1 MDPTVL
7 IIAGVVLVVGLLAF
21 TFSGTLSGK
30 LAAAGRVQ
38 LTSVEQLVRT
48 SNVEINVTKLVAV
61 SAGASATI
69 ALLAIVLLRPSVL
82 VGCVIVAAAAAAGF
96 FGLRRF
102 VAMKAAGRRKRFLP
116 QLEMAL
122 RMMSSSLRVGLGL
135 RQAIVVVTEELEDPA
150 RHEFVR
156 VIGRTNIGISILDA
170 IDEVAERM
178 PSSEMMMSARAI
190 RIQSKTGGD
199 LAKVLD
205 GVAETIRAR
214 RGLVAKMKS
223 LTAEGRASGMI
234 ILALPLVIGGFIMLT
249 QPAMAHSLFTTKI
262 GLSAL
267 GLVAA
272 LECAAGVSL
281 NKIMSF
287 DV

>member
-1 MDPTVL
+1 MDPTFL
-7 IIAGVVLVVGLLAF
+7 IIIGVVAVVGLLAF
-21 TFSGTLSGK
+21 TYGSALSGIAGGRF
-30 LAAAGRVQ
+30 AAIEA
-38 LTSVEQLVRT
+38 LVRQ
-48 SNVEINVTKLVAV
+48 SNVEIDVKKLLIVTGCASLTAAV
-61 SAGASATI
+61 
-69 ALLAIVLLRPSVL
+69 LAIVLLHPPVIADAA
-82 VGCVIVAAAAAAGF
+82 IVAAALAGGY
-96 FGLRRF
+96 FGLLRF
-102 VAMKAAGRRKRFLP
+102 VGMKGAGRQKRFLP

-178 PSSEMMMSARAI
+178 PSSEMTMSARAI

-199 LAKVLD
+199 LAKVLE
-205 GVAETIRAR
+205 GVADTIRAR
-214 RGLVAKMKS
+214 RGLVAKMRS

-234 ILALPLVIGGFIMLT
+234 ILALPLVIGAFIMLT
-249 QPAMAHSLFTTKI
+249 QPAMGHALLTTKI
-262 GLSAL
+262 GLSSL
-267 GLVAA
+267 GLVALLEGAAA
-272 LECAAGVSL
+272 LSL
-281 NKIMSF
+281 NKIMAF

>member
-7 IIAGVVLVVGLLAF
+7 IVVGAVLVVGLLAF
-21 TFSGTLSGK
+21 TFAGTLTG
-30 LAAAGRVQ
+30 AARAQVAA
-38 LTSVEQLVRT
+38 VEALVRT
-48 SNVEINVTKLVAV
+48 SNVDMNVKKVVTIAAGMSGV
-61 SAGASATI
+61 S
-69 ALLAIVLLRPSVL
+69 ALLAIVLLRPPVL
-82 VGCVIVAAAAAAGF
+82 VAGIIVAAAAAAGY
-96 FGLRRF
+96 FGLRRY
-102 VAMKAAGRRKRFLP
+102 VTMKAAGRRKRFLP

-199 LAKVLD
+199 LAKVLESI
-205 GVAETIRAR
+205 AETIRAR
-214 RGLVAKMKS
+214 RGLVAKMRS

-249 QPAMAHSLFTTKI
+249 QPAMAHSLTTTKI

-267 GLVAA
+267 GMVAA
-272 LECAAGVSL
+272 LEGAAALSL

>member
-1 MDPTVL
+1 MDPAVL
-7 IIAGVVLVVGLLAF
+7 IVVGAVLVAGLLAF
-21 TFSGTLSGK
+21 TFAGTLTAK
-30 LAAAGRVQ
+30 IAHAARAQV
-38 LTSVEQLVRT
+38 TSVEQLVRT
-48 SNVEINVTKLVAV
+48 GNVDVNAKKLVTVTGGLCTA
-61 SAGASATI
+61 AAFA
-69 ALLAIVLLRPSVL
+69 AIVLLRPSV
-82 VGCVIVAAAAAAGF
+82 VVAVCIVAAAAAAGY

-102 VAMKAAGRRKRFLP
+102 IAMKTAGRRKRFLP

-135 RQAIVVVTEELEDPA
+135 RQAIVVVTEELDDPA

-199 LAKVLD
+199 LAKVLE

-267 GLVAA
+267 GLVAV
-272 LECAAGVSL
+272 LEAAAGLSL

>member
-1 MDPTVL
+1 MDPTIL
-7 IIAGVVLVVGLLAF
+7 IIAGVVAVVGLLGF
-21 TFSGTLSGK
+21 TFAGAFAGVAREKVASFDRFVRGSNVDMDVKK
-30 LAAAGRVQ
+30 LLIVTACVAAAG
-38 LTSVEQLVRT
+38 
-48 SNVEINVTKLVAV
+48 
-61 SAGASATI
+61 
-69 ALLAIVLLRPSVL
+69 ALLPIVMLHPPAV
-82 VGCVIVAAAAAAGF
+82 VDGVIVAGAAAAGY
-96 FGLRRF
+96 FGLGRF
-102 VAMKAAGRRKRFLP
+102 VKMKAAGRQKRFLP

-122 RMMSSSLRVGLGL
+122 RMMASSLRVGLGL
-135 RQAIVVVTEELEDPA
+135 RQAIVIVTEELEDPA

-170 IDEVAERM
+170 IDEVADRM

-199 LAKVLD
+199 LAKVLE

-214 RGLVAKMKS
+214 RGLVMKMKS

-234 ILALPLVIGGFIMLT
+234 ILALPLVIGAFIMLT

-267 GLVAA
+267 GMVVA
-272 LECAAGVSL
+272 LEFAAGLSL

>member
-1 MDPTVL
+1 MDPTVP
-7 IIAGVVLVVGLLAF
+7 IVAGAVAVAGLLAF
-21 TFSGTLSGK
+21 TFAGTLAT
-30 LAAAGRVQ
+30 AARAQ
-38 LTSVEQLVRT
+38 IASVEALVRT
-48 SNVEINVTKLVAV
+48 NNVDANAGKLVAV
-61 SAGASATI
+61 AGTI
-69 ALLAIVLLRPSVL
+69 AAAVALLVIVMLRPPAL
-82 VGCVIVAAAAAAGF
+82 VACGIVAVAAAGGYAGI
-96 FGLRRF
+96 RRF
-102 VAMKAAGRRKRFLP
+102 VTMKAAGRRKRFLP

-135 RQAIVVVTEELEDPA
+135 RQAIVVVTEELDDPA

-178 PSSEMMMSARAI
+178 PSSEMTMSARAI

-249 QPAMAHSLFTTKI
+249 QPAMAHSLMTTKI

-272 LECAAGVSL
+272 LEGAAALSL

>member
-1 MDPTVL
+1 MDPTVP
-7 IIAGVVLVVGLLAF
+7 IIGGVVLVVGLLAF
-21 TFSGTLSGK
+21 TFSGTLTGK
-30 LAAAGRVQ
+30 VADAARAQ
-38 LTSVEQLVRT
+38 LLSVDRLVRT
-48 SNVEINVTKLVAV
+48 SNVAINVPKLIAV
-61 SAGASATI
+61 TVGISAVLALSTI
-69 ALLAIVLLRPSVL
+69 VILRPSVF
-82 VGCVIVAAAAAAGF
+82 VAFCIVAAAAAAGV

-102 VAMKAAGRRKRFLP
+102 VAIKAAGRRKQFLP

-135 RQAIVVVTEELEDPA
+135 RQAIVIVTEELDDPA

-156 VIGRTNIGISILDA
+156 VLGRTNIGISILDA

-199 LAKVLD
+199 LAKVLE

-214 RGLVAKMKS
+214 RGLVAKMRS

-249 QPAMAHSLFTTKI
+249 QPAMAHSLVATKI

-272 LECAAGVSL
+272 LEVAAGLSL

>member
-1 MDPTVL
+1 MDPTIL
-7 IIAGVVLVVGLLAF
+7 IIAGVVVVVGLLAF
-21 TFSGTLSGK
+21 TFAGTLGGT
-30 LAAAGRVQ
+30 LAGAARAQLASVQ
-38 LTSVEQLVRT
+38 LLARA
-48 SNVEINVTKLVAV
+48 SNVETNVPKLLIVTGGI
-61 SAGASATI
+61 SAGS
-69 ALLAIVLLRPSVL
+69 ALLAIVLLRPSVP
-82 VGCVIVAAAAAAGF
+82 VGCGILAAAAAAGF
-96 FGLRRF
+96 FGVRRF
-102 VAMKAAGRRKRFLP
+102 VAMKAAGRRKKFLP

-135 RQAIVVVTEELEDPA
+135 RQAIVIVTQELEDPA

-178 PSSEMMMSARAI
+178 PSSEMAMSARAI

-214 RGLVAKMKS
+214 RGLVAKMRS

-234 ILALPLVIGGFIMLT
+234 ILALPLVIGCFIMLT

-262 GLSAL
+262 GLIAL

-272 LECAAGVSL
+272 LETAAALSL

>member
-1 MDPTVL
+1 MDPTLL
-7 IIAGVVLVVGLLAF
+7 IIAGVTAVVGLLGY
-21 TFSGTLSGK
+21 TF
-30 LAAAGRVQ
+30 AGSLTGAVRER
-38 LTSVEQLVRT
+38 LTSVERLARAG
-48 SNVEINVTKLVAV
+48 NVDVDVKKLVLV
-61 SAGASATI
+61 SYTSA
-69 ALLAIVLLRPSVL
+69 AAAAALAILLLRPSVL
-82 VGCVIVAAAAAAGF
+82 VAVGIVAAAAAAGY
-96 FGLRRF
+96 FGLRR
-102 VAMKAAGRRKRFLP
+102 VVKSKAAGRRKRFLP

-135 RQAIVVVTEELEDPA
+135 RQAVVIVTEELEDPA

-170 IDEVAERM
+170 IDEVADRM

-199 LAKVLD
+199 LAKVLE
-205 GVAETIRAR
+205 GVADTIRAR
-214 RGLVAKMKS
+214 RGLVAKMQS

-234 ILALPLVIGGFIMLT
+234 ILALPLVIGAFIMLT
-249 QPAMAHSLFTTKI
+249 QPAMAHSLFTTRI

-267 GLVAA
+267 GLVAV
-272 LECAAGVSL
+272 LEFAAGISL

>member
-1 MDPTVL
+1 MDPTIL
-7 IIAGVVLVVGLLAF
+7 IIAGVVLVIGLLAF
-21 TFSGTLSGK
+21 TFAGTVAGTLAG
-30 LAAAGRVQ
+30 AARAQIASVQ
-38 LTSVEQLVRT
+38 LLART
-48 SNVEINVTKLVAV
+48 SNVEMNVTKLLIIT
-61 SAGASATI
+61 GAISGGV
-69 ALLAIVLLRPSVL
+69 ALLAIVVLRPSVL
-82 VGCVIVAAAAAAGF
+82 VACGILAAAATAGF
-96 FGLRRF
+96 FGVRRF
-102 VAMKAAGRRKRFLP
+102 VAMKAAGRRKKFLP

-135 RQAIVVVTEELEDPA
+135 RQAIVIVTEELDDPA

-170 IDEVAERM
+170 IDEIADRM
-178 PSSEMMMSARAI
+178 PSSEMAMSARAI

-199 LAKVLD
+199 LAKVLE

-234 ILALPLVIGGFIMLT
+234 ILALPLVIGAFIMLT
-249 QPAMAHSLFTTKI
+249 QPAMAHSLFTTRI

-272 LECAAGVSL
+272 LEVAAGVSL

>member
-1 MDPTVL
+1 MDPTLL
-7 IIAGVVLVVGLLAF
+7 IIAGVTAVVGLLGY
-21 TFSGTLSGK
+21 TF
-30 LAAAGRVQ
+30 AGSLTGAVRER
-38 LTSVEQLVRT
+38 LTSVERLARAG
-48 SNVEINVTKLVAV
+48 NVDVDVKKLVLV
-61 SAGASATI
+61 SYTSA
-69 ALLAIVLLRPSVL
+69 AAAAALAILLLRPSVL
-82 VGCVIVAAAAAAGF
+82 VAVGIVAAAAAAGY
-96 FGLRRF
+96 FGLRR
-102 VAMKAAGRRKRFLP
+102 VVKSKAAGRRKRFLP

-135 RQAIVVVTEELEDPA
+135 RQAVVIVTEELEDPA

-170 IDEVAERM
+170 IDEVADRM

-199 LAKVLD
+199 LAKVLE
-205 GVAETIRAR
+205 GVADTIRAR
-214 RGLVAKMKS
+214 RGLVAKMQS
-223 LTAEGRASGMI
+223 LTAEGRASGLI
-234 ILALPLVIGGFIMLT
+234 ILALPLVIGAFIMLT
-249 QPAMAHSLFTTKI
+249 QPAMAHSLFTTRI

-272 LECAAGVSL
+272 LEFAAGISL

>member
-1 MDPTVL
+1 MVMDPTIL
-7 IIAGVVLVVGLLAF
+7 IIAGVAAVAGLLAF
-21 TFSGTLSGK
+21 TFAGSVAG
-30 LAAAGRVQ
+30 AARDRV
-38 LTSVEQLVRT
+38 TSVERLVRAG
-48 SNVEINVTKLVAV
+48 NVDVDVKKLVV
-61 SAGASATI
+61 VTCTLSAAA
-69 ALLAIVLLRPSVL
+69 ALLPIVVLRPPL
-82 VGCVIVAAAAAAGF
+82 LADCGIVAAAAAAGY

-102 VAMKAAGRRKRFLP
+102 VASKAAGRRKRFLP

-170 IDEVAERM
+170 IDEVADRM
-178 PSSEMMMSARAI
+178 PSSEMSMSARAI

-199 LAKVLD
+199 LAKVLE
-205 GVAETIRAR
+205 GVADTIRAR
-214 RGLVAKMKS
+214 RGLVAKMRS

-281 NKIMSF
+281 NKIMAF

>member
-1 MDPTVL
+1 MDPTLL
-7 IIAGVVLVVGLLAF
+7 IIAGVTAVVGLLGY
-21 TFSGTLSGK
+21 TF
-30 LAAAGRVQ
+30 AGSLTGAVRER
-38 LTSVEQLVRT
+38 LTSVERLARAG
-48 SNVEINVTKLVAV
+48 NVDVDVKKLVLV
-61 SAGASATI
+61 SYTSA
-69 ALLAIVLLRPSVL
+69 AAAAALAILLLRPSVL
-82 VGCVIVAAAAAAGF
+82 VAVGIVAAAAAAGY
-96 FGLRRF
+96 FGLRR
-102 VAMKAAGRRKRFLP
+102 VVKSKAAGRRKRFLP

-135 RQAIVVVTEELEDPA
+135 RQAVVIVTEELEDPA

-170 IDEVAERM
+170 IDEVADRM

-199 LAKVLD
+199 LAKVLE
-205 GVAETIRAR
+205 GVADTIRAR
-214 RGLVAKMKS
+214 RGLVAKMQS

-234 ILALPLVIGGFIMLT
+234 ILALPLVIGAFIMLT
-249 QPAMAHSLFTTKI
+249 QPAMAHSLFTTRI

-272 LECAAGVSL
+272 LEFAAGISL

>member
-1 MDPTVL
+1 MDPTVV
-7 IIAGVVLVVGLLAF
+7 IVAGVVAVAGLLAF
-21 TFSGTLSGK
+21 TFSDTLIAAVRARAASFHVLARAGNVELNVEK
-30 LAAAGRVQ
+30 LIAVTAGVCAAAALAAILLIRPPWF
-38 LTSVEQLVRT
+38 
-48 SNVEINVTKLVAV
+48 VAV
-61 SAGASATI
+61 A
-69 ALLAIVLLRPSVL
+69 
-82 VGCVIVAAAAAAGF
+82 IVAAACAGGN

-102 VAMKAAGRRKRFLP
+102 VRMKSAARRKRFLP

-135 RQAIVVVTEELEDPA
+135 RQAIVIVTEELDDPA
-150 RHEFVR
+150 RHEFAR
-156 VIGRTNIGISILDA
+156 VLGRTNIGISVLDA
-170 IDEVAERM
+170 VDEVAERM
-178 PSSEMMMSARAI
+178 PSSEMLMSARAI

-199 LAKVLD
+199 LAKVLE
-205 GVAETIRAR
+205 GVADTIRAR

-223 LTAEGRASGMI
+223 LTAEGRASGTI

-249 QPAMAHSLFTTKI
+249 QPAMAHSLLTTKI

-267 GLVAA
+267 AMVAA
-272 LECAAGVSL
+272 LESAAAVSL

>member
-1 MDPTVL
+1 MDPLVL
-7 IIAGVVLVVGLLAF
+7 IVGGVAVVVGLLAF
-21 TFSGTLSGK
+21 TFAGTFAGKMSGRVATIELLVRKGNVDMNVRK
-30 LAAAGRVQ
+30 LLIVTYGIAGAAAAVPIVVMRPPW
-38 LTSVEQLVRT
+38 LVDC
-48 SNVEINVTKLVAV
+48 
-61 SAGASATI
+61 
-69 ALLAIVLLRPSVL
+69 AI
-82 VGCVIVAAAAAAGF
+82 IAAAAAGGY
-96 FGLRRF
+96 FGLRRYI
-102 VAMKAAGRRKRFLP
+102 VMKTAGRRKRFLP

-122 RMMSSSLRVGLGL
+122 RMMSSSMRVGLGL

-156 VIGRTNIGISILDA
+156 VLGRTNIGISILDA

-178 PSSEMMMSARAI
+178 PSSEMSMSARAI

-199 LAKVLD
+199 LAKVLEA
-205 GVAETIRAR
+205 VADTIRAR
-214 RGLVAKMKS
+214 RGLVAKMRS

-249 QPAMAHSLFTTKI
+249 QPAMAHSLLTTKI

-272 LECAAGVSL
+272 LEAAAGISL
-281 NKIMSF
+281 NKIMAF

>member
-21 TFSGTLSGK
+21 TFAGTLAG
-30 LAAAGRVQ
+30 AARAQVA
-38 LTSVEQLVRT
+38 SVEVLVRT
-48 SNVEINVTKLVAV
+48 SNVEMNVKKVVAV
-61 SAGASATI
+61 AGGISAAG
-69 ALLAIVLLRPSVL
+69 ALLAIVVL
-82 VGCVIVAAAAAAGF
+82 HPPVVVDGCIVVAAAAAGF

-135 RQAIVVVTEELEDPA
+135 RQAIVIVTEELDDPA

-199 LAKVLD
+199 LAKVLE

-214 RGLVAKMKS
+214 RGLVAKMRS

-234 ILALPLVIGGFIMLT
+234 ILALPLVIGVFIMLT

-267 GLVAA
+267 GVVAA
-272 LECAAGVSL
+272 LEVAAGLSL

>member
-7 IIAGVVLVVGLLAF
+7 IIAGVVIVVGLVAF
-21 TFSGTLSGK
+21 AFSDTLTG
-30 LAAAGRVQ
+30 AARARVA
-38 LTSVEQLVRT
+38 SVEVLVRT
-48 SNVEINVTKLVAV
+48 SNVDLNVKKLLIVAACIAA
-61 SAGASATI
+61 AGAG
-69 ALLAIVLLRPSVL
+69 LPIVLLRPPGL
-82 VGCVIVAAAAAAGF
+82 VDAGIVAVAAAAAYG
-96 FGLRRF
+96 GVRRF
-102 VAMKAAGRRKRFLP
+102 VNMKGAGRRKRFLP

-178 PSSEMMMSARAI
+178 PSSEMAMSARAI

-199 LAKVLD
+199 LAKVLEA
-205 GVAETIRAR
+205 VADTIRAR
-214 RGLVAKMKS
+214 RGLIAKMRS

-234 ILALPLVIGGFIMLT
+234 ILALPLVIGAFIMLT
-249 QPAMAHSLFTTKI
+249 QPTMGHALLTTKI

-267 GLVAA
+267 GLVAV
-272 LECAAGVSL
+272 LEIAAGLSL
-281 NKIMSF
+281 NKIMAF